1 MGYLYLLIS
10 LITGA
15 TKGLF
20 GKKVSTLVTGTRG
33 AAATNLLRMVLCTV
47 ISILLLVTG
56 IEKASLVPDGPAIL
70 IGIGAGIFLSMFTIT
85 WLLAVQKGAFVLI
98 SVAQMFGV
106 VVTLVCS
113 VLVFGTQPTLLQ
125 YLGIALLMGAVLVM
139 GSYSKKLKG
148 GLSAVA
154 ILLLILCG
162 VSSGLYDFTLK
173 LFTTYSVSSKS
184 MLNLLTYLV
193 SALILGGMVL
203 LPQKE
208 EKAAARAEAEAIL
221 NEWKSGD
228 ATEESFASLANAK
241 SDDVDPENPNGGLYE
256 DIYPGKMVAAFED
269 WCFDNRKA
277 GDTGIVE
284 TEFGCHVMFYAGDS
298 ETTYR
303 DHLISG
309 ELAANDFNA
318 WYAAIVDA
326 VTPTEHDFK
335 YIKTDLVLAAA

>member
-1 MGYLYLLIS
+1 MGYLYLFIS

-33 AAATNLLRMVLCTV
+33 AAATNLLRMALCAL

-56 IEKASLVPDGPAIL
+56 VEKAGLVPDGPAIL
-70 IGIGAGIFLSMFTIT
+70 IGILAGIFLSMFTIT

-113 VLVFGTQPTLLQ
+113 ALVFGTKPTLLQ

-139 GSYSKKLKG
+139 GSYSKRLKG

-154 ILLLILCG
+154 IILLVLCG

-173 LFTTYSVSSKS
+173 LFTTYSQSSKS

-193 SALILGGMVL
+193 SAFILGGMVL
-203 LPQKE
+203 LPQRGG
-208 EKAAARAEAEAIL
+208 EKVKIPWKKIVLPISLMSVCLFLNSYFKAFSTQYLPDAALYPIYQA
-221 NEWKSGD
+221 
-228 ATEESFASLANAK
+228 
-241 SDDVDPENPNGGLYE
+241 GGL
-256 DIYPGKMVAAFED
+256 ILS
-269 WCFDNRKA
+269 
-277 GDTGIVE
+277 T
-284 TEFGCHVMFYAGDS
+284 
-298 ETTYR
+298 
-303 DHLISG
+303 LIG
-309 ELAANDFNA
+309 
-318 WYAAIVDA
+318 A
-326 VTPTEHDFK
+326 VFFK
-335 YIKTDLVLAAA
+335 ERVTVRCVIGLVLAFGAILLLK